1 MRSTI
6 ASNIVVL
13 FYDIQKD
20 RILLKLN
27 IYNMESK
34 CKSLPTCGYPSHLY
48 SEVRIESEELHGCYL
63 PSVDIYYIFSF
74 VLL

>member
-6 ASNIVVL
+6 ASNIAVL

-20 RILLKLN
+20 RILLILN
-27 IYNMESK
+27 TYNMESK
-34 CKSLPTCGYPSHLY
+34 CKSLPTCGYPRHPY
-48 SEVRIESEELHGCYL
+48 SEVRIESKELHGYYL
-63 PSVDIYYIFSF
+63 PSTGIYYIFSF